1 MVGFGTDV
9 VVFCFVGGG
18 VASLTDH
25 CRKGLWWRVAVVLFA
40 LVEGLSGL
48 FGAGCLGGRHW
59 PRSRK
64 HGL

>member
-1 MVGFGTDV
+1 
-9 VVFCFVGGG
+9 
-18 VASLTDH
+18 
-25 CRKGLWWRVAVVLFA
+25 VVLFA